1 MRVLVIQHDAD
12 KGLGLFVQPLAAAQ
26 LELDVR
32 FAGHG
37 EIELEDHAAVIAL
50 PGLANPDDETPA
62 IASTR
67 AVLREALRR
76 EIPALGICLG
86 AELLAEAAGGVSRSC
101 EPEYGYCTV
110 TLEPGARDDELFRD
124 LPAQV
129 VAFQAHGFAV
139 ELPPGAVAL
148 ASSPHAPQAFRL
160 GAHAWGIQFHPEPTL
175 EMLDAWTRS
184 IGHFMEA
191 SGVDPEATRRLA
203 RRHVP
208 EWCEHTVAIGRRF
221 AGVARAAAAIRV

>member
-1 MRVLVIQHDAD
+1 MRILVIQHDAD
-12 KGLGLFVQPLAAAQ
+12 KGLGLFVQPLADAQ

-37 EIELEDHAAVIAL
+37 EVELEDHVAVVAL
-50 PGLANPDDETPA
+50 PGLADPGDETPA

-67 AVLREALRR
+67 TVLREALRS

-86 AELLAEAAGGVSRSC
+86 AELLAEAAGGRTRRC
-101 EPEYGYCTV
+101 EPEYGYCAV
-110 TLEPGARDDELFRD
+110 TLAPGARDDALFRD

-129 VAFQAHGFAV
+129 TAFQAHGFAV

-148 ASSPHAPQAFRL
+148 ASSPRALQAFRL
-160 GAHAWGIQFHPEPTL
+160 GARAWGIQFHPEPTL
-175 EMLDAWTRS
+175 QMLDAWTRS
-184 IGHFMEA
+184 IGRFMEA

-203 RRHVP
+203 RRYVP
-208 EWCEHTVAIGRRF
+208 EWDVHTAAIGRRF
-221 AGVARAAAAIRV
+221 AASARAAAAIRV

>member
-12 KGLGLFVQPLAAAQ
+12 KGLGLFVQPLAGAQ
-26 LELDVR
+26 LELDIR

-37 EIELEDHAAVIAL
+37 EIELEDHAAVVAL
-50 PGLANPDDETPA
+50 PGLADPGDDTPA

-67 AVLREALRR
+67 AVMREALRR

-86 AELLAEAAGGVSRSC
+86 AELLAEAAGGVTRRC
-101 EPEYGYCTV
+101 APEYGYCTV
-110 TLEPGARDDELFRD
+110 TIEPSARDDELFRD

-129 VAFQAHGFAV
+129 QAFQAHGFAV

-148 ASSPHAPQAFRL
+148 AGSPQALQAFRL
-160 GAHAWGIQFHPEPTL
+160 GARAWGIQFHPEPTL

-184 IGHFMEA
+184 IGHLMEA
-191 SGVDPEATRRLA
+191 GGVDPETTRRLA
-203 RRHVP
+203 RRYVP
-208 EWCEHTVAIGRRF
+208 EWGGHTAAMGRRF
-221 AGVARAAAAIRV
+221 AAAAIRAR